1 MTEIFIELI
10 KWCMM
15 PYVVTICLIL
25 LIAFIIAVCTEKWSV
40 LERAKVMAR
49 PMSIL
54 IDRLNGKLPISKK
67 DK

>member
-1 MTEIFIELI
+1 MTEIFIALI

-49 PMSIL
+49 PMSTL

>member
-1 MTEIFIELI
+1 MTEIFIALI